1 MPRFRELAQPRAVLY
16 DRARIPLSQTKEST
30 PMSTTDRAAIEQ
42 TIQTYFD
49 GLYEGNAD
57 KIASVFHESSA
68 LTWDQDGKIS
78 ILPRDAWLKLLR
90 ERPSAQSKG
99 LARDDAIL
107 MFDQSGPTTAF
118 VKVKCQMP
126 PRYFHDYLNLIKSD
140 GKWVIVQKIYAVEV
154 RQ

>member
-1 MPRFRELAQPRAVLY
+1 
-16 DRARIPLSQTKEST
+16 
-30 PMSTTDRAAIEQ
+30 MSPEDRAAIEQ

-49 GLYEGNAD
+49 GLYEGDAD
-57 KIASVFHESSA
+57 KLASVFHPSSA
-68 LTWDQDGKIS
+68 LTFEQGGQLTV
-78 ILPRDAWLKLLR
+78 LPLAQWLQSVR
-90 ERPSAQSKG
+90 ERPAPKAKG

-107 MFDQSGPTTAF
+107 QIDQSGPTTAF
-118 VKVKCQMP
+118 VKVKCQIP